1 MIIVGGLG
9 SIRGSFFGAALI
21 TLLPAMIANAGRAL
35 HETAPQA
42 ANLLPYAQQAVF
54 GIVIILF
61 LVFEPRGL
69 SKLWGN
75 VKDYFHVWPFA
86 YRRG

>member
-1 MIIVGGLG
+1 MPPQLRTPLRLEEQKQDGHHAEDGLLRIG
-9 SIRGSFFGAALI
+9 
-21 TLLPAMIANAGRAL
+21 
-35 HETAPQA
+35 
-42 ANLLPYAQQAVF
+42 QQAVF
-54 GIVIILF
+54 GVVIILF
-61 LVFEPRGL
+61 LIFEPKGL